1 MRRRLFGSIALLA
14 LFLMGCMS
22 QLNVPMANISS
33 VPPSVGRQIPM
44 KVAVE
49 LPPEGTIFTKQFYST
64 PAHVPSGR
72 LMRKY
77 AAEAFAPLFAE
88 TQIIGGK
95 PYPADVSAVI
105 VPTMENAAFVGKQVA
120 LGFGMKYDATI
131 TLKVTMVTPDGMR
144 IWSRIGSATGTS
156 RDVVSPYIPVEELMG
171 EATTKATMEAF
182 REMAREM
189 SLAREVTAYAAGKG
203 AQRQAAALPAVS
215 GGEKRGGTEAAALSA
230 PATTDKLPPARKDA
244 HAVVIG
250 IDYRNRT
257 DIPALNYAAL
267 DAKKVYDVLTDLRLA
282 GVPKENAILL
292 LNEKATRNEMIAA
305 LRKVRTWDGYVYV
318 FFSGHGAPKTKG
330 DKFVDAF
337 LIPSDVLISDPEA
350 LEETAIAVSYLQEL
364 LDKSKAKGALL
375 ALDACFSGGGKSII
389 PKGGKPL
396 VGMLAV
402 PDLIK
407 PAVSGKMVITS
418 SAPNQQ
424 SWEDDSELKSGIF
437 SHYLIEGLK
446 GKAAKDQW
454 VRADELAEYLKTMV
468 PSAATRLKRM
478 EQKPQVFGSGSF
490 SVSRNWEKAKVM
502 DVDLAR
508 GKLKNTFEKGFISA
522 EQLSRAMDDLKSPSR
537 SKLLDSFLD
546 GRISD
551 KQFGELY

>member
-1 MRRRLFGSIALLA
+1 MKRCLLGLLA
-14 LFLMGCMS
+14 LSLLLATGCMS

-33 VPPSVGRQIPM
+33 VPPSIGKQIPL
-44 KVAVE
+44 KVAIQ
-49 LPPEGTIFTKQFYST
+49 LPPEGTIFTKQQYGI
-64 PAHVPSGR
+64 PANVPSGR
-72 LMRKY
+72 LLRKY
-77 AAEAFAPLFAE
+77 AAEMFPPLFAE

-95 PYPADVSAVI
+95 PYPQDVAAVI
-105 VPTMENAAFVGKQVA
+105 IPTMENAAFVGKQVA
-120 LGFGMKYDATI
+120 LGFGMKYDATV

-144 IWSRIGSATGTS
+144 IWSRIGSATATS
-156 RDVVSPYIPVEELMG
+156 RDVVSPYIPVEELVG

-182 REMAREM
+182 REMAREIVM
-189 SLAREVTAYAAGKG
+189 AREVTAYAAGKG
-203 AQRQAAALPAVS
+203 SQLRTTAAPAPTA
-215 GGEKRGGTEAAALSA
+215 GKRETAASATALSA
-230 PATTDKLPPARKDA
+230 QSSTEKLPPARKDA

-250 IDYRNRT
+250 IDYKNRT
-257 DIPALNYAAL
+257 DIPNLNYAAL
-267 DAKKVYDVLTDLRLA
+267 DARKVYDVLTDLRYG

-350 LEETAIAVSYLQEL
+350 LEETAIAVSYLQEI

-424 SWEDDSELKSGIF
+424 SWEDDSELKGGIF

-446 GKAAKDQW
+446 GKGAKDQW
-454 VRADELAEYLKTMV
+454 VKADELAEYLKTTV
-468 PSAATRLKRM
+468 PGAAYKLKRM
-478 EQKPQVFGSGSF
+478 EQKPQVFGNGSF
-490 SVSRNWEKAKVM
+490 SVSRNWDKAKVM

-508 GKLKNTFEKGFISA
+508 GKLKNSFERGFISA
-522 EQLSRAMDDLKSPSR
+522 EQLSKAMDDLKSPAR

-546 GRISD
+546 GKISD

>member
-1 MRRRLFGSIALLA
+1 
-14 LFLMGCMS
+14 MS
-22 QLNVPMANISS
+22 QLNVPMTNITSM
-33 VPPSVGRQIPM
+33 PPSIGKQIPL
-44 KVAVE
+44 KVAIQ
-49 LPPEGTIFTKQFYST
+49 LPPEGTIFTKQYYDI
-64 PAHVPSGR
+64 PANVPSGR
-72 LMRKY
+72 LLRKY
-77 AAEAFAPLFAE
+77 ATEMFPPLFAE
-88 TQIIGGK
+88 TQVIGGK
-95 PYPADVSAVI
+95 PYPQDVAAVI
-105 VPTMENAAFVGKQVA
+105 IPTMENAAFVGKQVA
-120 LGFGMKYDATI
+120 LGFGMKYDATV

-144 IWSRIGSATGTS
+144 IWSRIGSATATS
-156 RDVVSPYIPVEELMG
+156 RDVVSPYIPVEELVG

-182 REMAREM
+182 REMAREIGV
-189 SLAREVTAYAAGKG
+189 AREVTAYAAGG
-203 AQRQAAALPAVS
+203 GPQRQAAAAGS
-215 GGEKRGGTEAAALSA
+215 TAGKRGTTETAETAAALRA
-230 PATTDKLPPARKDA
+230 PSSTEKLPPARKDA

-250 IDYRNRT
+250 IDYKNRT
-257 DIPALNYAAL
+257 DIPNLNYAAR
-267 DAKKVYDVLTDLRLA
+267 DARKVYDVLTDLRYG

-318 FFSGHGAPKTKG
+318 FFSGHGAPKTQG

-350 LEETAIAVSYLQEL
+350 LEETAIAVSYLQEI
-364 LDKSKAKGALL
+364 LDKSKARGALL

-396 VGMLAV
+396 VGMLAM

-424 SWEDDSELKSGIF
+424 SWEDDSELKGGIF

-446 GKAAKDQW
+446 GKGAKDQW
-454 VRADELAEYLKTMV
+454 VKADELAEYLKTMV
-468 PSAATRLKRM
+468 PGAAYRLKRM

-490 SVSRNWEKAKVM
+490 SVSRNWDKAKVM

-522 EQLSRAMDDLKSPSR
+522 EQLSKAMDDLKSPAR

-546 GRISD
+546 GKISD